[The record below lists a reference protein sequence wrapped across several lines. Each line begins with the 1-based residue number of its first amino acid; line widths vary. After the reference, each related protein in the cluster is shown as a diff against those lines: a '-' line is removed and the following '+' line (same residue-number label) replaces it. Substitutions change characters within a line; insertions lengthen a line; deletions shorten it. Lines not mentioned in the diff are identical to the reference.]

1 MRLIAFRFTSTDGIF
16 AFAAMDSFHIECMAQ
31 DEGDRLLGAEIGE
44 PIPDEHALD
53 GDDDILPV
61 GLDGP
66 EKGLRRGL
74 TVFVE
79 HGVALLIQDAKVHGS
94 GVQIDSAIKFV
105 LVGVQSHMA
114 SSFGV
119 NCFSPKRHFIMPWE
133 EALMSIKRLQ
143 RTAFSRR

>member
-1 MRLIAFRFTSTDGIF
+1 MSKHKRDFV
-16 AFAAMDSFHIECMAQ
+16 
-31 DEGDRLLGAEIGE
+31 LGAQIGE

-61 GLDGP
+61 GFDGP
-66 EKGLRRGL
+66 EKGLRRG
-74 TVFVE
+74 FVVLMK

-105 LVGVQSHMA
+105 LIGVESHMA

-119 NCFSPKRHFIMPWE
+119 KCFLPRGILSC
-133 EALMSIKRLQ
+133 L
-143 RTAFSRR
+143 RRRP

>member
-1 MRLIAFRFTSTDGIF
+1 
-16 AFAAMDSFHIECMAQ
+16 MAQ
-31 DEGDRLLGAEIGE
+31 DERDRLLGAEIGE

-66 EKGLRRGL
+66 EKSLRRGL

-79 HGVALLIQDAKVHGS
+79 HGVALLIQDAKVHRS

-105 LVGVQSHMA
+105 LVGVESHMA

-119 NCFSPKRHFIMPWE
+119 KCFSPKKAFYHASGGGLNEYQIN
-133 EALMSIKRLQ
+133 
-143 RTAFSRR
+143 TADRYAPADFFVMTK